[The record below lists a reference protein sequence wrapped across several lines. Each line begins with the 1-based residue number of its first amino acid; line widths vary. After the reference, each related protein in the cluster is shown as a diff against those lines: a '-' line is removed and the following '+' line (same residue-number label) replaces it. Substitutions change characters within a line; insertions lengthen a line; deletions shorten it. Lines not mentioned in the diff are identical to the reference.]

1 MSPLFYIT
9 DNAVRS
15 TVRPVFPLRK
25 KTAFPPSTVTVAN
38 PLQYPSRLLLRASPR
53 KPQNPVDS
61 SSRFSY
67 PKKNGVFRHQRG
79 MTATNRCNTRSAF
92 LLRAS
97 PRKPKNPVD
106 SSSRF
111 SYPKKNGFPAIN
123 RHGSKPVA
131 IPVQTS
137 LPRLSPQ
144 AEKSGRQF
152 APLFLSEKKRFSCN
166 QPSRWQTRCN
176 TRPDFSSVPLPASR
190 KIRLTVRP
198 AFPLRKKTAFLQ
210 STGTAANPLQY
221 PSRLL
226 RPLTINGLPCFV

>member
-111 SYPKKNGFPAIN
+111 SSPKKNGFPAIN

-137 LPRLSPQ
+137 PPPHNQRLTLF
-144 AEKSGRQF
+144 RLNF
-152 APLFLSEKKRFSCN
+152 YAPYFLSAGCVFSF
-166 QPSRWQTRCN
+166 
-176 TRPDFSSVPLPASR
+176 FSQILFR
-190 KIRLTVRP
+190 RRTLIIL
-198 AFPLRKKTAFLQ
+198 
-210 STGTAANPLQY
+210 
-221 PSRLL
+221 
-226 RPLTINGLPCFV
+226 C

>member
-15 TVRPVFPLRK
+15 TVRPAFPIRK
-25 KTAFPPSTVTVAN
+25 KTAFPQST
-38 PLQYPSRLLLRASPR
+38 
-53 KPQNPVDS
+53 
-61 SSRFSY
+61 
-67 PKKNGVFRHQRG
+67 
-79 MTATNRCNTRSAF
+79 
-92 LLRAS
+92 
-97 PRKPKNPVD
+97 
-106 SSSRF
+106 
-111 SYPKKNGFPAIN
+111 
-123 RHGSKPVA
+123 RHGGKPVA

-190 KIRLTVRP
+190 KIRSTVRP
-198 AFPLRKKTAFLQ
+198 AFPLRKKTAFPQ
-210 STGTAANPLQY
+210 STRYDSHKPLQY

-226 RPLTINGLPCFV
+226 FRASLRKPKNPVDSSPRFSSPKKNGFPAINRHGGKPVAIPVQTSFPRLSPQAEKSG